1 MKRTFV
7 RAAVVVG
14 LLSGLVGCKML
25 GAGFGSATPPAASPV
40 EFVAVP
46 GAPSFTPVE
55 YNFTVIRVPGKT
67 APREPHVKL
76 GELVIRPV
84 PGGPPLSES
93 KMIDALGDE
102 GRSRGGSDM
111 YVTSCDA
118 TECRA
123 SLFRTGKEAEPYAK
137 AGASEPEPA
146 NASSAAL
153 PAWAANLVPNNQAL
167 IKGLIGLWTPDASGS
182 IPDTS
187 RPVFEKELV
196 RSVLY
201 VNEGPKARKEAD
213 KIFVYTDEA
222 SVKNAEGPMAKA
234 VPVPPGMMIELALKR
249 KVLLYVLYEEGNDGT
264 SLFTA
269 LDENMLPDLLEL
281 AKAHRDA
288 R

>member
-1 MKRTFV
+1 MVAAMKRTFV

-14 LLSGLVGCKML
+14 LLSGLVGCK
-25 GAGFGSATPPAASPV
+25 
-40 EFVAVP
+40 
-46 GAPSFTPVE
+46 
-55 YNFTVIRVPGKT
+55 
-67 APREPHVKL
+67 
-76 GELVIRPV
+76 
-84 PGGPPLSES
+84 
-93 KMIDALGDE
+93 AL
-102 GRSRGGSDM
+102 RGGSE
-111 YVTSCDA
+111 TAA
-118 TECRA
+118 TPAAPAVEV
-123 SLFRTGKEAEPYAK
+123 KEAEPHAK
-137 AGASEPEPA
+137 AGASEPE

-153 PAWAANLVPNNQAL
+153 PAWAAKLVPNNQAL
-167 IKGLIGLWTPDASGS
+167 IKGLIGIWTPDASGS
-182 IPDTS
+182 IPAS
-187 RPVFEKELV
+187 ARPVFEKELV

-213 KIFVYTDEA
+213 KMFVYTDEA

-234 VPVPPGMMIELALKR
+234 VPVPPGLMIELALKR